1 MGDGGDGDGAGG
13 EGDCDSNSVVGGGEG
28 GGSCAEG
35 VQIAQLSWQ
44 SSGYGGSLHLK
55 NRSISVVTS
64 RLQYAGSWS
73 AHAAGCEL
81 GASEGE
87 DGEGEGGGGEAGGGC
102 IGGVDAALA
111 PLRSDRNMQS
121 LS

>member
-1 MGDGGDGDGAGG
+1 MGEGGGGGGAGG
-13 EGDCDSNSVVGGGEG
+13 EGDCESNTVVGGGVG
-28 GGSCAEG
+28 GGSCADG
-35 VQIAQLSWQ
+35 VQIAQLSLQ
-44 SSGYGGSLHLK
+44 SSRYCTSLHLK
-55 NRSISVVTS
+55 NRSIGVVTS
-64 RLQYAGSWS
+64 RWQKVESRS
-73 AHAAGCEL
+73 VHAAGCEL
-81 GASEGE
+81 GASEDE

>member
-1 MGDGGDGDGAGG
+1 MGDGGGGDGAGG
-13 EGDCDSNSVVGGGEG
+13 EGGGDCNTVVVGGEG

-35 VQIAQLSWQ
+35 VQIAQLSLQ
-44 SSGYGGSLHLK
+44 SSRYGGVWHL
-55 NRSISVVTS
+55 RIISIGGVSS
-64 RLQYAGSWS
+64 CLQNAGFWS

-87 DGEGEGGGGEAGGGC
+87 DGEGDGGCGEAGGGC

-111 PLRSDRNMQS
+111 IETSWVS
-121 LS
+121 